1 MGHRIDE
8 RAFTTREAAEKHQQT
23 KGTPGYSEIYGLGI
37 REYKSEEG
45 ETVYVSKYEE
55 YYG

>member
-23 KGTPGYSEIYGLGI
+23 KGTQGYSEIYGLGI
-37 REYKSEEG
+37 REYKTAEG
-45 ETVYVSKYEE
+45 ETMYVSKYEE